1 MSSVDRDRDRFG
13 GADRFGTKRAGGAV
27 DRYDPRDRGRDRER
41 GRDVSPVRQRSPLR
55 SQSPEFE
62 RLYAQRKRL
71 RVSGWDVPPTAEQL
85 AAQRAAL
92 LQGQTGA
99 VIPPPMPM
107 PSAAATS
114 GMIHPSRQQQLPFA
128 NTSFN
133 NGAPA
138 NGGVPVRQTKRLY
151 VGNLPVPVGE
161 AELKTFF
168 SRSYSAAHPRS
179 QAECVTGIYLN
190 LEKKFAFI
198 EWRTPEEATIALN
211 TLDGLTFRG
220 QQLKLRRPTDY
231 DPIQHAHP
239 PIDYAHFGV
248 QPNATSAQYSQS
260 QRAQTSNAP
269 SSASVSAAT
278 GLSNQV
284 ADGPNKLFCGGLP
297 YTLTESEVVDL
308 LSSFG
313 QLRAFHL
320 VRHRDTG
327 QSKGYCF
334 FEYLDPSVTDNAIST
349 LSTIAI
355 GDRGLSVRR
364 AHRGGEG
371 DGNFDPNAPAHG
383 GNQYVPRLT
392 SPSTPPTAV
401 LVLMNMVTAADL
413 INDEEYN
420 DILYDVQSELS
431 LYGRII
437 SIDIP
442 RPTNGAMEQRGV
454 GNVFVEF
461 STVNEAMAARSVV
474 EGRKF
479 GEQIVKCDYLD
490 VNKYRNRDW

>member
-1 MSSVDRDRDRFG
+1 MLSDQRDRFGPPDRFGKRGGGAVDRFDARDRDRDRE
-13 GADRFGTKRAGGAV
+13 RT
-27 DRYDPRDRGRDRER
+27 RDA
-41 GRDVSPVRQRSPLR
+41 SPARRRSHSR
-55 SQSPEFE
+55 SLSPEFE
-62 RLYAQRKRL
+62 RQYNMRKRS

-85 AAQRAAL
+85 AAQRLAL
-92 LQGQTGA
+92 IQGQTGA
-99 VIPPPMPM
+99 PIPPPMPM
-107 PSAAATS
+107 PNAPSTS
-114 GMIHPSRQQQLPFA
+114 GTIHPSRQQQLPFA
-128 NTSFN
+128 QSFN
-133 NGAPA
+133 GGAPA
-138 NGGVPVRQTKRLY
+138 NGSGPVRQAKRLY

-179 QAECVTGIYLN
+179 QPECVTGIYLN

-211 TLDGLTFRG
+211 TLDGLTLRG

-239 PIDYAHFGV
+239 PIDYAIFGV
-248 QPNATSAQYSQS
+248 QPHAQYNS
-260 QRAQTSNAP
+260 QRPHQSNAP
-269 SSASVSAAT
+269 SSAAVSSAT

-320 VRHRDTG
+320 VRNRENG

-334 FEYLDPSVTDNAIST
+334 FEYLDPSVSDNAIST

-364 AHRGGEG
+364 AHRGAEGG
-371 DGNFDPNAPAHG
+371 DGGYDAALH
-383 GNQYVPRLT
+383 QHVPRLT
-392 SPSTPPTAV
+392 SPSTPPTPV

-413 INDEEYN
+413 VNDDEYN
-420 DILYDVQSELS
+420 DILYDVQSELNR
-431 LYGRII
+431 YGRIV
-437 SIDIP
+437 SIEIP

-454 GNVFVEF
+454 GKVFVEF
-461 STVNEAMAARSVV
+461 SSVQEAMTARGVV

-479 GEQIVKCDYLD
+479 ADKIVQCDFID
-490 VNKYRNRDW
+490 INKYRNRDW